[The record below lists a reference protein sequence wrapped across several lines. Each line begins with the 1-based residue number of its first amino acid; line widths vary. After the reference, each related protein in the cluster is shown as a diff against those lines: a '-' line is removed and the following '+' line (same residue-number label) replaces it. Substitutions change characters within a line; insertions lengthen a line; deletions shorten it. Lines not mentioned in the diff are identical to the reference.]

1 MSKKILIFCNYAV
14 VAILMVLAGLF
25 FYNNKNIIKYV
36 DDKFKR
42 DGFKIEEIHISDLQ
56 NIDIET
62 IIDSLDF
69 NYGDSVFLLNL
80 DRNRRDLES
89 NFWIK
94 SARLKIIFPNI
105 IDIQIEEKKPKFVW
119 FQSGVYY
126 LINDKG
132 EILKKI
138 NDQDLASYSNYI
150 TLLGDD
156 ANYFVP
162 NLLEFIE
169 YDDDIYNYIA
179 TIELVNKRRWNI
191 KFINDMVV
199 QLPYG
204 DPVYGWH
211 KFVKLNTRLNI
222 INNRIKN
229 IDLRVKDK
237 VFIELDMNRPKNEK
251 ILKKI
256 G

>member
-1 MSKKILIFCNYAV
+1 MSKKILLYINFLVFSFLILSFTIFLYHKDD
-14 VAILMVLAGLF
+14 IVLF
-25 FYNNKNIIKYV
+25 VNNKLK
-36 DDKFKR
+36 D
-42 DGFKIEEIHISDLQ
+42 DGFQIEEIHISKLNNNSVKN
-56 NIDIET
+56 NIYE
-62 IIDSLDF
+62 LDF
-69 NYGDSVFLLNL
+69 NYCDSVFSVDLEK
-80 DRNRRDLES
+80 NRQELES
-89 NFWIK
+89 NFWVK

-119 FQSGVYY
+119 FDTDNYF
-126 LINDKG
+126 LINNKG
-132 EILKKI
+132 DILKKL
-138 NDQDLASYSNYI
+138 DDVDLSSYSNYV
-150 TLLGDD
+150 LLVGDD

-169 YDDDIYNYIA
+169 YDNEIYGYISV
-179 TIELVNKRRWNI
+179 IELVNKRRWNI

-199 QLPYG
+199 QLPHA
-204 DPVYGWH
+204 DPVFGWH

-237 VFIELDMNRPKNEK
+237 VFIELDLDNPLNKK
-251 ILKKI
+251 ILRKI

>member
-1 MSKKILIFCNYAV
+1 MSKKILLYINFLVFSFLILSFTIFLYHKDD
-14 VAILMVLAGLF
+14 IVLF
-25 FYNNKNIIKYV
+25 VNNKLK
-36 DDKFKR
+36 D
-42 DGFKIEEIHISDLQ
+42 DGFQIEEIHISNLN
-56 NIDIET
+56 NISVKN
-62 IIDSLDF
+62 IIDELDF
-69 NYGDSVFLLNL
+69 NYGDSVFSVDLEK
-80 DRNRRDLES
+80 NRQELES
-89 NFWIK
+89 NFWVK

-119 FQSGVYY
+119 FDTDNYF
-126 LINDKG
+126 LINNKG
-132 EILKKI
+132 DILKKL
-138 NDQDLASYSNYI
+138 DDVDLSSYSNYV
-150 TLLGDD
+150 LLVGDD

-169 YDDDIYNYIA
+169 YDNEIYGYISV
-179 TIELVNKRRWNI
+179 IELVNKRRWNI

-199 QLPYG
+199 QLPHA
-204 DPVYGWH
+204 DPVFGWH

-237 VFIELDMNRPKNEK
+237 VFIELDLDNPLNKK
-251 ILKKI
+251 ILRKI